1 MEINLLEV
9 IKYNKKCLQ
18 DKTLL
23 RNIISD
29 KYPQNVREMNVLLNV
44 YDIGVLRDI
53 ARNASIT
60 ELQYSSCVQKLIN
73 TYGLQEQLAIQG
85 LNAWIDVFLGTGYSA
100 RFSDT
105 SKTASDN
112 KTQKVIGTIE
122 DYELTMLSDNTA
134 EIKAFVGADVEDMVV
149 PAEIDGVRIVG
160 IGEDAY
166 RGHKGI
172 KRLIISEG
180 IEYIKAAAF
189 YMCSCLEEVILP
201 NSLTELGI
209 RDRENK
215 KDIAG
220 TFGYCE
226 SLLEIEI
233 PNKVT
238 KIGNGAFIW
247 CINLRSVHLNEG
259 LTELGNCVFMECEN
273 ISNITIPST
282 VTKMGG
288 GVFLR
293 CKKLCSVYL
302 NEGLTE
308 ISGNAFHT
316 CEKLSKI
323 TIPSTVTKISA
334 ASFFKCKSL
343 KSVELNEGL
352 IEVGESA
359 FYNCESLLRVTMPST
374 VTNIGFRAFKGC
386 KNLSSVQLNEG
397 LIEIEEEAFDDC
409 DESLKI
415 LLPSTVKRVDS
426 SQVFVTSKEKR
437 LSMEE
442 FDALME
448 MKWKE
453 LGLK

>member
-53 ARNASIT
+53 ACNASIT
-60 ELQYSSCVQKLIN
+60 ELQYSSYVQKLIN

-180 IEYIKAAAF
+180 IEYIKDAAF
-189 YMCSCLEEVILP
+189 FMCSSLEKVMFP
-201 NSLTELGI
+201 TSLTELG
-209 RDRENK
+209 RKGRTEK
-215 KDIAG
+215 VFVEG
-220 TFGYCE
+220 TFGKCE
-226 SLLEIEI
+226 SLSEITI
-233 PNKVT
+233 PGTVA
-238 KIGNGAFIW
+238 KIGQGLFLR
-247 CINLRSVHLNEG
+247 CKNLRSVYLSEG
-259 LTELGNCVFMECEN
+259 ITEIGEDVFRGCEN
-273 ISNITIPST
+273 LSEITIPGT
-282 VTKMGG
+282 VAKIGK
-288 GVFLR
+288 FLFTG
-293 CKKLCSVYL
+293 CEKLRSVYL

-308 ISGNAFHT
+308 IGLSAFSY
-316 CEKLSKI
+316 CVSLSEIKV
-323 TIPSTVTKISA
+323 PSTVTKIEMRA
-334 ASFFKCKSL
+334 FMNCTKL
-343 KSVELNEGL
+343 RSVHLNEGL
-352 IEVGESA
+352 GEISA
-359 FYNCESLLRVTMPST
+359 SVFMWCDSLSEIKIPST
-374 VTNIGFRAFKGC
+374 VTRIGVRAFKGC

-453 LGLK
+453 LGFK